1 MYLKKKYKAHPHH
14 RQSESTAHS
23 GLITKDLLSQQIVGQ
38 ISVKSRPFLSDETQS
53 FRLKLFSK
61 QIN

>member
-53 FRLKLFSK
+53 FGL
-61 QIN
+61 